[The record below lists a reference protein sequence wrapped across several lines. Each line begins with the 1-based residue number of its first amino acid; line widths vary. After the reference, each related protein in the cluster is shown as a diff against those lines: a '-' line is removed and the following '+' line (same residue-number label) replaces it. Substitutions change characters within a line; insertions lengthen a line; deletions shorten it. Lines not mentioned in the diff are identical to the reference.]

1 MPQPRR
7 AKFQPPLPGLP
18 GMGPLIE
25 CVGDLTKAGVP
36 LPPVYE
42 YDWETGMMKLMD
54 PQPVPPYTT
63 TPTTPPSDKP
73 E

>member
-1 MPQPRR
+1 
-7 AKFQPPLPGLP
+7 
-18 GMGPLIE
+18 MGPLIE